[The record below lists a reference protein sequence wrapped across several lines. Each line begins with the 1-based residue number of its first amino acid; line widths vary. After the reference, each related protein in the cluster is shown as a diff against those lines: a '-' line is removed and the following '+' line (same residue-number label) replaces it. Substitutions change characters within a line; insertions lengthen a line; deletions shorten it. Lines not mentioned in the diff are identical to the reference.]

1 VIIATVIGPQPITVP
16 RKRFLAKLLLKTMYL
31 SSFIHRDDIFDIVER
46 WLLGRLQ
53 PDDGLRIT
61 QILICDGFVLGRTLE
76 SMTKTF
82 LHMVHGASFKQE
94 RIQFK
99 GQLRDAICSSLQ
111 DGNTRTR
118 QLVRLY
124 QTNPE
129 FFYREAPINGV
140 ICQDDKGRLLGLYR
154 IKRPRR
160 IAEKANRYVANWIFR
175 LVQNRARE
183 MARERARKH
192 NVPLAELITPKK
204 LMDLEFISAEKD
216 IAQRFKDNH
225 IELDKSAL
233 KIHDVGGIK
242 IVAKQEELD
251 KLEQDLSVHPNIRVI
266 SRESFSGNYQAVS
279 LIIEV
284 PWSREHVCHSYNDQR
299 AWQKFLDRGLPE
311 TELKKGLEQL
321 LEAAKPTLKIELI
334 LSTYPDMVESEL
346 GNSLHEERI
355 IAQRDNK
362 VYQGYIPMNVEF
374 LIEYLFALGTS
385 PQVHIDHLPI
395 KLWGRY
401 LPDTVIDQIRALYG
415 MPQGELFY

>member
-1 VIIATVIGPQPITVP
+1 
-16 RKRFLAKLLLKTMYL
+16 MYL
-31 SSFIHRDDIFDIVER
+31 SSFIHRDDLFDIAER
-46 WLLGRLQ
+46 WLLGRLE

-61 QILICDGFVLGRTLE
+61 QILICDGFVLGQTLE
-76 SMTKTF
+76 SLTKTF
-82 LHMVHGASFKQE
+82 LHMVYGSPFKEE

-99 GQLRDAICSSLQ
+99 GQLRDAIC
-111 DGNTRTR
+111 GNPEDKSTRTR
-118 QLVRLY
+118 ELVSLY

-129 FFYREAPINGV
+129 FYYREAPINGV
-140 ICQDDKGRLLGLYR
+140 MCQDDKGRLLGLYR

-175 LVQNRARE
+175 MVQDRARE

-192 NVPLAELITPKK
+192 NIPLKELITPKK
-204 LMDLEFISAEKD
+204 LDM
-216 IAQRFKDNH
+216 
-225 IELDKSAL
+225 ELDKSAL

-242 IVAKQEELD
+242 IVATEEELYT
-251 KLEQDLSVHPNIRVI
+251 LEQDLYEHQNIRVI
-266 SRESFSGNYQAVS
+266 GRESFSGNYQAVS

-284 PWSREHVCHSYNDQR
+284 PWNRQHVCRSYKDQR
-299 AWQKFLDRGLPE
+299 VWQKFLDRGLLK
-311 TELKKGLEQL
+311 TELKKGLEPL
-321 LEAAKPTLKIELI
+321 LQGAKPTLKIELI

-355 IAQRDNK
+355 MAQRDNK
-362 VYQGYIPMNVEF
+362 VYKGYIPMNVEF

-385 PQVHIDHLPI
+385 PHVHIDHLPI

-415 MPQGELFY
+415 MPRGEPFH